1 MQSGALPSSGH
12 EYESLFGEG
21 DESGDSGWNQPEYP
35 RWSTWG
41 AYGPHSTYEEWSD
54 DAAWYRWDDSGQ
66 GGDAEYA
73 EWP

>member
-12 EYESLFGEG
+12 EYDSLFGEG
-21 DESGDSGWNQPEYP
+21 DESGKAGWNQPEYP

-54 DAAWYRWDDSGQ
+54 DAAWYHWDDSGQ
-66 GGDAEYA
+66 GVDEEYA